1 MSMKVW
7 NHVEAPGGGSGPLVR
22 NPCEVG
28 LPYTACLPPVPS
40 PTTSP
45 SSPSFTLTRS
55 GKSLSYVNRQDFQG
69 TQPVWAG
76 RWRATREQENLES

>member
-22 NPCEVG
+22 NHCEVG

-55 GKSLSYVNRQDFQG
+55 ISVYFHS
-69 TQPVWAG
+69 
-76 RWRATREQENLES
+76 NLMKWVLMTLFHRVGN